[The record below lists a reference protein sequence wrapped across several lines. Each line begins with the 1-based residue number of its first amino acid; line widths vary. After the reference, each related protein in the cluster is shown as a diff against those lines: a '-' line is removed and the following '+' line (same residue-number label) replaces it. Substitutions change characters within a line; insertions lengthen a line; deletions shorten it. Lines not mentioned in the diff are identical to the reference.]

1 MAVNDLVVGF
11 FLIELVALPD
21 VGCMLVMLVA
31 RNSMLG
37 SHAKNEE
44 GILHQVVIVEHRGR
58 LIPVGVAVQL
68 RLQKLLLVALLVVSI
83 NLVDSRLSF
92 HEVKVRQLQSKI
104 R

>member
-44 GILHQVVIVEHRGR
+44 GILHQVVIVEHRG
-58 LIPVGVAVQL
+58 
-68 RLQKLLLVALLVVSI
+68 
-83 NLVDSRLSF
+83 
-92 HEVKVRQLQSKI
+92 
-104 R
+104 